1 MPKIDERITALQDR
15 LKQLKAKQQRLEMRR
30 RATESRRVRKEDTR
44 RKILVGAVVLAKI
57 ERGEFSDS
65 QLRGWLDEA
74 LTRVDDRALFDLVG
88 KPTSS

>member
-1 MPKIDERITALQDR
+1 MPKIDERITALQEK
-15 LKQLKAKQQRLEMRR
+15 LKQLKARQQRLETRR
-30 RATESRRVRKEDTR
+30 RATESRRSRKEDTR

-74 LTRVDDRALFDLVG
+74 LTRADDRALFDLRAR
-88 KPTSS
+88 PTSE